1 MVSVKFLHLFVNLMA
16 ILPDSLDEGSSHE
29 SATDEFEDRAA
40 EQTDEVAPSLWLEVQ
55 FFQTSI
61 D

>member
-1 MVSVKFLHLFVNLMA
+1 MA

-29 SATDEFEDRAA
+29 SAADEFEDRAA

-55 FFQTSI
+55 FFQTCI